1 MDKQAFISKL
11 VMMYPSQFAGSTA
24 DEWVREYEL
33 ALDAN
38 FQIDYDKL
46 WETIRNEY
54 EYSTTPKPSWLKEQL
69 TKCKLFANPVFN
81 RYVDIEITN
90 RELYGEDNDMV
101 YTYAVSEQELLRLK
115 MKGKKYKIVSEPYRI
130 GG

>member
-38 FQIDYDKL
+38 FQIDFDKL

>member
-11 VMMYPSQFAGSTA
+11 VMMYPSQFSGSTA

-38 FQIDYDKL
+38 FQIDFDKL

-69 TKCKLFANPVFN
+69 SKCKLFANPVFN

>member
-33 ALDAN
+33 ALEAN

-69 TKCKLFANPVFN
+69 SKCKLFANPVFN

-115 MKGKKYKIVSEPYRI
+115 MKGKKYKIVSEPYRM

>member
-38 FQIDYDKL
+38 FQIDFDKL

-69 TKCKLFANPVFN
+69 TKCKLYANPVFN

-90 RELYGEDNDMV
+90 RELFGEDSDIV

>member
-1 MDKQAFISKL
+1 MDKQEFITKL
-11 VMMYPSQFAGSTA
+11 MTMYPSQFAGSTC
-24 DEWVREYEL
+24 DDWVKEYEL
-33 ALDAN
+33 VLNAP
-38 FQIDYDKL
+38 FQISYDKL
-46 WETIRNEY
+46 WNLIRSEWQF
-54 EYSTTPKPSWLKEQL
+54 STTPKPSWLKEQL
-69 TKCKLFANPVFN
+69 SKCKLFANPVFN